1 MAIPSGGDARVR
13 RAQRGTGRHE
23 GGDGM
28 TLIEVNSIATL
39 ALSKMHDGGAAGG
52 LPKMVERG
60 KEQWRSLRM
69 RTVSDNNIVA
79 ELDCYI

>member
-1 MAIPSGGDARVR
+1 MA
-13 RAQRGTGRHE
+13 
-23 GGDGM
+23 M
-28 TLIEVNSIATL
+28 IEVNSIATL
-39 ALSKMHDGGAAGG
+39 ALSEMHDDGTAGG